1 MIGPYKG
8 LDNKQQVVA
17 VIDDVS
23 KWSNSNSPS

>member
-1 MIGPYKG
+1 LSMIGPYKG

-23 KWSNSNSPS
+23 KWSW